1 MTIRIRTLV
10 VDDEPVARA
19 RVLSLLRDEAD
30 IEVVGECSTAPQALS
45 VIEATAPDLVFL
57 DVQMPQ
63 MDGFALARTLG
74 HDMPAVVFV
83 TAYDEYA
90 LQAFE
95 IHALDYLLKPFS
107 AERFKSAL
115 THVRQHI
122 AKRQATAVGR
132 QLMALLPDL
141 QRPSPDGANRSPG
154 GGSRDGGEHREH
166 SERRDR
172 LVIKSSGR
180 IYFVRIQ
187 DIDWCEAAGN
197 YVRLHIGQQ
206 THLVRGTMA
215 HLESQLDAAQFVRI
229 HRSTIV
235 NVDRIHEL
243 RSSFNGEYI
252 ITLNDK
258 TRLTLSRGYREGLQ
272 ARLGK
277 SL

>member
-1 MTIRIRTLV
+1 MTGKIRTLV

-19 RVLSLLRDEAD
+19 RVLSLLRNETD
-30 IEVVGECSTAPQALS
+30 IEVVGECSTGPQAVS
-45 VIEATAPDLVFL
+45 VIEATSPDLVFL

-74 HDMPAVVFV
+74 QDMPAVVFV

-115 THVRQHI
+115 THARQHI
-122 AKRQATAVGR
+122 AKRQAAADR
-132 QLMALLPDL
+132 QLPTRLPEI
-141 QRPSPDGANRSPG
+141 QRLEPG
-154 GGSRDGGEHREH
+154 RERTGENI
-166 SERRDR
+166 RRDR

-180 IYFVRIQ
+180 IYFIRIQ
-187 DIDWCEAAGN
+187 DIDWCEASGN
-197 YVRLHIGQQ
+197 YVRLHIGEQ
-206 THLVRGTMA
+206 THLVRGTMS
-215 HLESQLDAAQFVRI
+215 HLESQLDPAQFVRI
-229 HRSTIV
+229 HRSAIV
-235 NVDRIHEL
+235 NVERIQEL
-243 RSSFNGEYI
+243 RSSFNGEYL

-277 SL
+277 TL

>member
-1 MTIRIRTLV
+1 MTDKIRTLV

-19 RVLSLLRDEAD
+19 RVLSLLRDESD
-30 IEVVGECSTAPQALS
+30 IEVVGECSTGPQAVS
-45 VIEATAPDLVFL
+45 VIEATSPDLVFL

-90 LQAFE
+90 LAAFE

-107 AERFKSAL
+107 AERFRSAL
-115 THVRQHI
+115 THARQHL
-122 AKRQATAVGR
+122 ARRQVGAGGR
-132 QLMALLPDL
+132 QLASRLPDAPVAEIT
-141 QRPSPDGANRSPG
+141 RA
-154 GGSRDGGEHREH
+154 GEQG
-166 SERRDR
+166 RRDR

-187 DIDWCEAAGN
+187 DIDWCEASGN

-206 THLVRGTMA
+206 THLVRGTMS
-215 HLESQLDAAQFVRI
+215 HLESQLDPAQFVRI
-229 HRSTIV
+229 HRSAIV
-235 NVDRIHEL
+235 NVERIQEL
-243 RSSFNGEYI
+243 RSSFNGEYL
-252 ITLNDK
+252 ITLTDK

-277 SL
+277 TL

>member
-1 MTIRIRTLV
+1 MTSKIRTLV

-19 RVLSLLRDEAD
+19 RVLSLLRDESD
-30 IEVVGECSTAPQALS
+30 IEVVGECSNGPQAVS

-57 DVQMPQ
+57 DVQMPE

-74 HDMPAVVFV
+74 RDMPAVVFV

-115 THVRQHI
+115 THARQHI
-122 AKRQATAVGR
+122 AKRQASATGR
-132 QLMALLPDL
+132 QLATLLPPMP
-141 QRPSPDGANRSPG
+141 QPAPDQER
-154 GGSRDGGEHREH
+154 R
-166 SERRDR
+166 ERRDR

-187 DIDWCEAAGN
+187 DIDWCEASGN
-197 YVRLHIGQQ
+197 YVRLHIGPQA
-206 THLVRGTMA
+206 HMVRGTMS
-215 HLESQLDAAQFVRI
+215 HLESQLDPGQFVRI
-229 HRSTIV
+229 HRSAIV
-235 NVDRIHEL
+235 NVERIQEL
-243 RSSFNGEYI
+243 RSSFNGEYL

-258 TRLTLSRGYREGLQ
+258 TRLTLSRGYRDGLQ

-277 SL
+277 PL

>member
-1 MTIRIRTLV
+1 MTGKIRTLV

-19 RVLSLLRDEAD
+19 RVLSLLRDESD
-30 IEVVGECSTAPQALS
+30 IEVVGECSTGPQAVS
-45 VIEATAPDLVFL
+45 VIEATSPDLVFL

-74 HDMPAVVFV
+74 TEMPAVVFV

-90 LQAFE
+90 LAAFE

-115 THVRQHI
+115 THARQHL
-122 AKRQATAVGR
+122 AKRQTAAAGR
-132 QLMALLPDL
+132 QLPTRLADAAPAT
-141 QRPSPDGANRSPG
+141 PPEPG
-154 GGSRDGGEHREH
+154 QPPGQT
-166 SERRDR
+166 RRDR

-180 IYFVRIQ
+180 IYFVRVQ
-187 DIDWCEAAGN
+187 DIDWCEASGN

-206 THLVRGTMA
+206 THLVRGTMS
-215 HLESQLDAAQFVRI
+215 HLESQLDPAQFVRI
-229 HRSTIV
+229 HRSAIV
-235 NVDRIHEL
+235 NVERIQEL
-243 RSSFNGEYI
+243 RSSFNGEYQ
-252 ITLNDK
+252 ITLTDK

-277 SL
+277 TL

>member
-1 MTIRIRTLV
+1 MTPKIRTLV

-19 RVLSLLRDEAD
+19 HVLALLREEAD
-30 IEVVGECSTAPQALS
+30 IEVVGECSTGPQAVS
-45 VIEATAPDLVFL
+45 AIEATAPDLVFL
-57 DVQMPQ
+57 DVQMPE

-74 HDMPAVVFV
+74 QDMPAVVFV

-90 LQAFE
+90 LAAFE

-107 AERFKSAL
+107 AERFKSAMS
-115 THVRQHI
+115 HARQHL
-122 AKRQATAVGR
+122 AKRQATTVGR
-132 QLMALLPDL
+132 QLMALLPEL
-141 QRPSPDGANRSPG
+141 QRPAPERE
-154 GGSRDGGEHREH
+154 SRDGRDNR
-166 SERRDR
+166 ERRDR

-180 IYFVRIQ
+180 IYFVRIH

-206 THLVRGTMA
+206 THLVRGTMG
-215 HLESQLDAAQFVRI
+215 HLESQLDAARFVRI
-229 HRSTIV
+229 HRKTIV
-235 NVDRIHEL
+235 NVERIEEL

-272 ARLGK
+272 AKLGK
-277 SL
+277 TL